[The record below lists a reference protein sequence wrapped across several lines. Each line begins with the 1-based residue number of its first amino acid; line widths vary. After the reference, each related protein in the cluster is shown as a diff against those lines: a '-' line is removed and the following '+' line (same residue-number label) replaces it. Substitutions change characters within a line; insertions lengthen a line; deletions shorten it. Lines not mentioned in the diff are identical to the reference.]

1 MFAGGVGNATAAR
14 ALLEERR
21 ADRDGCTPLLCAV
34 KRNDLDA
41 ALQLLAYGADPH
53 RADANGDTP
62 LHHAVMA
69 SSVQIV
75 KLLLCFGANLN
86 VPNNA
91 GQTANSLKIKD
102 RQLADEIISRARM
115 WMQHGVCSAG
125 HNSSSKGDSKRD
137 VAIAR
142 VAREQQHLALL
153 YQQHRTT
160 TLSGDGGDRM
170 SSNALRLLSLDGGG
184 IRGLVL
190 IQMLMEIERL
200 MDDST
205 KTKHQKE
212 KGNFVQ
218 RHFDWIAGTSTGAI
232 LALALAD
239 GTPLLDCLRLYLRLK
254 DDVFGPQAK
263 ASRFGGYKPECIEQ
277 FLQEHFGGQRKMA
290 DLRCGKMKVF
300 VTATKAEQIPIELV
314 LFRNY
319 NSPFAASDKHAP
331 GKVRIWQAARY
342 SSAAPTYFASMDGL
356 MDGGL
361 IANNPSNELLRE
373 VYLHNEAAQLNIV
386 SLGNPILKPLQLI

>member
-1 MFAGGVGNATAAR
+1 MNWNNFTNMMPDANRINQLANMAQTVGQFATSAQRFIGTTIAETNETAIGRAKTELQFIEPVIGGPSNQNLFDGFTREFLKCLMFAGGVGNATAAR

-34 KRNDLDA
+34 KRNDLDG

-91 GQTANSLKIKD
+91 GQTANSLKIKN

-125 HNSSSKGDSKRD
+125 DIQDNCSSKVDSKRD

-160 TLSGDGGDRM
+160 SLSAGGGGDDRM

-190 IQMLMEIERL
+190 IQV
-200 MDDST
+200 S
-205 KTKHQKE
+205 
-212 KGNFVQ
+212 
-218 RHFDWIAGTSTGAI
+218 ATS
-232 LALALAD
+232 
-239 GTPLLDCLRLYLRLK
+239 
-254 DDVFGPQAK
+254 
-263 ASRFGGYKPECIEQ
+263 
-277 FLQEHFGGQRKMA
+277 
-290 DLRCGKMKVF
+290 
-300 VTATKAEQIPIELV
+300 
-314 LFRNY
+314 
-319 NSPFAASDKHAP
+319 
-331 GKVRIWQAARY
+331 
-342 SSAAPTYFASMDGL
+342 
-356 MDGGL
+356 
-361 IANNPSNELLRE
+361 
-373 VYLHNEAAQLNIV
+373 
-386 SLGNPILKPLQLI
+386 